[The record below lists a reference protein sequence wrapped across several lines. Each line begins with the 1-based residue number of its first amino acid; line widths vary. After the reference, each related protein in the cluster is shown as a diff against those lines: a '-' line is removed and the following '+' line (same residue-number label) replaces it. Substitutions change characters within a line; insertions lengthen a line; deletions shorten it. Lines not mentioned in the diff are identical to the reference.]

1 MGSPAAQDRQ
11 PRSRAGTPEPGAAP
25 SGRSGTSGWT
35 ISTDRREQSEPSGPS
50 FDIDCAWKFS
60 STVREIQATDITRA
74 HRGVPGRLDLAGV
87 VSDDAVVLAVVEHD
101 VGIGDAGHRT
111 VQVVDGQGPVA
122 HATPVVVI
130 ESGIDFRKIH
140 RLGID
145 EFRTADGASGTDPRA
160 REQQPGKRSRFSPIV
175 VLEIHECRV
184 HHIIAVVI
192 VFVAADREV
201 GDQRLRA
208 GCGHRQLPR
217 ASWDCR
223 YCRSRP
229 RPANQPAVF

>member
-1 MGSPAAQDRQ
+1 MHRREQPVHRSGSER
-11 PRSRAGTPEPGAAP
+11 
-25 SGRSGTSGWT
+25 RSGTSGWT

-60 STVREIQATDITRA
+60 SIVREIQATDITRA
-74 HRGVPGRLDLAGV
+74 HRGVPGGMNRTAV

-175 VLEIHECRV
+175 VLEIHERRV
-184 HHIIAVVI
+184 HHIIAVIV
-192 VFVAADREV
+192 VFVAADREI
-201 GDQRLRA
+201 RNSPLRQA
-208 GCGHRQLPR
+208 AAIGNFLGRR
-217 ASWDCR
+217 RDCR

>member
-1 MGSPAAQDRQ
+1 NKRDGPL
-11 PRSRAGTPEPGAAP
+11 RSRTNGRSRTR

-35 ISTDRREQSEPSGPS
+35 ISTDPREESEPSGPS
-50 FDIDCAWKFS
+50 FDIDCACKFS

-74 HRGVPGRLDLAGV
+74 HRGVPGGMNRTAV

-101 VGIGDAGHRT
+101 VGIADAGHRT

-145 EFRTADGASGTDPRA
+145 EFCTADAASGTDPRA
-160 REQQPGKRSRFSPIV
+160 REQQPGKRSRFSPI
-175 VLEIHECRV
+175 
-184 HHIIAVVI
+184 
-192 VFVAADREV
+192 
-201 GDQRLRA
+201 
-208 GCGHRQLPR
+208 
-217 ASWDCR
+217 
-223 YCRSRP
+223 
-229 RPANQPAVF
+229 